1 MKVTDM
7 NLNMSSSEDT
17 NASAHDIIGSGHG
30 AEQGEMTLQW
40 QRALGYPTVVSSAG
54 IWTTAICLR
63 LTRLETQ

>member
-1 MKVTDM
+1 M

-54 IWTTAICLR
+54 I
-63 LTRLETQ
+63 